1 MDAHRELCLKNT
13 VVAGNVQGHNVDILL
28 LLKRFGD
35 FEQHAFL
42 INAADVDGCFKERRM
57 DVPVDGDDVIAEVA
71 LELHGLFAV
80 ALVNKELVLV
90 FVDKA

>member
-1 MDAHRELCLKNT
+1 
-13 VVAGNVQGHNVDILL
+13 
-28 LLKRFGD
+28 
-35 FEQHAFL
+35 
-42 INAADVDGCFKERRM
+42 M